1 MQKTWYSNFSL
12 LVKSAIMKL
21 IRIKYVS
28 IIRGQIM
35 MGEWYFE
42 YEIQVNRPGLLGDI
56 ASLLGMLRV
65 NIVSINGV
73 DKDRRGMLLSTDNE
87 ESIQRFISIV
97 STMENINVTRFRE
110 PKLRDRLALRHG
122 HYIPKDADEKNT
134 FRFVRDELGIL
145 VDFMAELFK
154 KEGHKLI
161 GIRGMP
167 RVGKTESIVAASV
180 SANKRWLFIS
190 SSMIKQTVRS
200 SLMGDE
206 FSGNNIFI
214 LDGAVTRRSSDERHQ
229 QLVREMMGMPTI
241 KVIEHPDIFVQ
252 HSPYKLEDFD
262 YIIELRNHPDE
273 EITYEIIEKNMMSL
287 SDDFGFNF

>member
-1 MQKTWYSNFSL
+1 M
-12 LVKSAIMKL
+12 MEL
-21 IRIKYVS
+21 IRNNYVS
-28 IIRGQIM
+28 IMRGQIK

-73 DKDRRGMLLSTDNE
+73 DEEHRGMLLSTDNE

-97 STMENINVTRFRE
+97 STMENINVTRFRQ
-110 PKLRDRLALRHG
+110 PKLRDRLAIRHG
-122 HYIPKDADEKNT
+122 HYIPRDADEKNT

-180 SANKRWLFIS
+180 CANKRWLFIS
-190 SSMIKQTVRS
+190 STMIKQTVRS

-206 FSGNNIFI
+206 FNGNNIFI
-214 LDGAVTRRSSDERHQ
+214 LDGAVTRRSNDERHQ
-229 QLVREMMGMPTI
+229 QLVREIMGMPTI
-241 KVIEHPDIFVQ
+241 KVIEHPDLFVQ
-252 HSPYKLEDFD
+252 HSSYKLEDFD

-273 EITYEIIEKNMMSL
+273 EITYESIQKNDLFSNT
-287 SDDFGFNF
+287 SDFGGFGGFNV

>member
-1 MQKTWYSNFSL
+1 ME
-12 LVKSAIMKL
+12 L
-21 IRIKYVS
+21 IRNNYVS
-28 IIRGQIM
+28 NMRGQMI

-73 DKDRRGMLLSTDNE
+73 DEKHRGMLLHVDNE

-97 STMENINVTRFRE
+97 STMENINVTRFRQ
-110 PKLRDRLALRHG
+110 PKLRDRLAVRHG

-154 KEGHKLI
+154 KDSHKLI

-180 SANKRWLFIS
+180 CANKKWIFIS
-190 SSMIKQTVRS
+190 STMIKQTVRS

-206 FSGNNIFI
+206 FNGNNIFI
-214 LDGAVTRRSSDERHQ
+214 LDGAVTRRSTDERHQ
-229 QLVREMMGMPTI
+229 QLVREMMSMPTI
-241 KVIEHPDIFVQ
+241 KVIEHPDLFVQ
-252 HSPYKLEDFD
+252 HSPYKIEDFD
-262 YIIELRNHPDE
+262 YIIELRNDPSE
-273 EITYEIIEKNMMSL
+273 EITYEMIQKNDFFSQ
-287 SDDFGFNF
+287 SDNFGG